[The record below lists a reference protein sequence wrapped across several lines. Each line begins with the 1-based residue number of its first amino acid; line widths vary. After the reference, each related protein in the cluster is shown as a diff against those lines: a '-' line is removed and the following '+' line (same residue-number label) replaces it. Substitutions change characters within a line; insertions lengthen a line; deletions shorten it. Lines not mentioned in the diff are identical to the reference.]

1 MPENWSFG
9 QFFETSIGSGSG
21 YLEIDKNDYSGR
33 DSGTTS
39 FNPVLKDRDE
49 NEQALFEYWKSFVS
63 KVPLLNDDLSLI
75 SAGFDFGESITLI
88 DTTVYRIELETEVSY
103 TTPTQGSNVRVNVI
117 NGQIQ
122 GNLETIFGNELEV
135 VSSIDVEKVGNM
147 FESVSAAIDN
157 GFVEVE
163 MSVVGNEV
171 QISLTAYN
179 EGIETPAGSTNLA
192 VKINVAIKLDFPD
205 YSEEE
210 LETLENVAVT
220 GLALVGFVII
230 YYFTGSGFLA
240 KDGFAS
246 GAAAAAALLAYIRD
260 IFKSE

>member
-1 MPENWSFG
+1 
-9 QFFETSIGSGSG
+9 
-21 YLEIDKNDYSGR
+21 
-33 DSGTTS
+33 
-39 FNPVLKDRDE
+39 
-49 NEQALFEYWKSFVS
+49 
-63 KVPLLNDDLSLI
+63 
-75 SAGFDFGESITLI
+75 
-88 DTTVYRIELETEVSY
+88 
-103 TTPTQGSNVRVNVI
+103 
-117 NGQIQ
+117 
-122 GNLETIFGNELEV
+122 
-135 VSSIDVEKVGNM
+135 M